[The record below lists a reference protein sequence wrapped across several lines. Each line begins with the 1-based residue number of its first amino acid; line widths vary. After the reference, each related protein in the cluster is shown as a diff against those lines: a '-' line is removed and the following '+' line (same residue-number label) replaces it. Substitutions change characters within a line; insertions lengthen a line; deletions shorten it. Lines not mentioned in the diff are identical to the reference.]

1 MLKDSDSIQA
11 ALNIIEERD
20 KQLTLMKRHT
30 AQKISRIAARDRQ
43 FIFEKLRKK
52 VKEAAEAVSE
62 APLSGEIGRD
72 MSDVASVRR
81 EAEALFGK
89 INSDTEEAAQAQA
102 PKSNQLNF
110 LIGVSLN
117 TTASS
122 REEKPAQ
129 VIEVRD

>member
-1 MLKDSDSIQA
+1 
-11 ALNIIEERD
+11 
-20 KQLTLMKRHT
+20 MKRHT